1 LGRIFAWTSGKGVH
15 WIGSLIGVG
24 IYVASNFITI
34 QCLFFYI
41 LLSYPEYGASIL
53 AANDFIRAAVSA
65 SLLLQ
70 RARVAVERG

>member
-1 LGRIFAWTSGKGVH
+1 MH

-24 IYVASNFITI
+24 IYVASNFVTV

-53 AANDFIRAAVSA
+53 AANDFIRASVSVVVAVSC
-65 SLLLQ
+65 
-70 RARVAVERG
+70 